1 MKLIYCLIRV
11 LKKEYNCV
19 LNVGIY
25 VYEKRK
31 IRIMDLF
38 WTKTQNKKTVNTLY
52 LKVYGFVLCG

>member
-25 VYEKRK
+25 IYEKRK
-31 IRIMDLF
+31 IRIMDLL
-38 WTKTQNKKTVNTLY
+38 WTKTQNKKP
-52 LKVYGFVLCG
+52 